1 MITEPS
7 CHFMPAEGTLRGSRV
22 IESQK
27 TIGQLKDIFL
37 DEDARSKMDQNKT
50 VYSVQAFLPVDQG
63 TEGGLFF
70 GATTIEPGMVN
81 DEYFITQG
89 HFHEISNR
97 AEYYW
102 GIKGEGVLILMDRNR
117 NCYAES
123 MHPGSLHY
131 IPAHTAHRVANT
143 GSSQLVFGAC
153 WPSDA
158 GHDYDEIKRNG
169 FSCRLLNKDG
179 KPQLIKI

>member
-7 CHFMPAEGTLRGSRV
+7 CHFMPADGALTGNPI

-37 DEDARSKMDQNKT
+37 DEEARRQMDQNKT
-50 VYSVQAFLPVDQG
+50 VYTVRAFLPVEPG

-70 GATTIEPGMVN
+70 GITAIEPGAIN
-81 DEYFITQG
+81 EEYFMTQG
-89 HFHEISNR
+89 HFHEVSNR

-102 GIKGEGVLILMDRNR
+102 GIKGEGALILMDQER
-117 NCYAES
+117 NCHAEF

-143 GSSQLVFGAC
+143 GHTQLVFGAC

-158 GHDYDEIKRNG
+158 GHNYEEIKKNG
-169 FSCRLLNKDG
+169 FSCRLLNKNG